1 MMAQDNRKPITAV
14 ETVKKLTAADVI
26 ELCDAAI
33 ETIESGGGFGWLTPP
48 PRNMLEDYWKGVM
61 LIPEG
66 ELVIGRI
73 DGVVGASCQILRPP
87 RNNEAQKLTCSL
99 TTFFVAPWARG
110 QGLAPLMLDE
120 AEAFSRSE
128 GFKVINLD
136 VRATQQRA
144 IQRYEAAGYI
154 RFGEHPKYAYI
165 NDEYA
170 TGYYYYKDIQEKS
183 ERTAKHP
190 EKG

>member
-1 MMAQDNRKPITAV
+1 
-14 ETVKKLTAADVI
+14 
-26 ELCDAAI
+26 
-33 ETIESGGGFGWLTPP
+33 
-48 PRNMLEDYWKGVM
+48 
-61 LIPEG
+61 
-66 ELVIGRI
+66 
-73 DGVVGASCQILRPP
+73 
-87 RNNEAQKLTCSL
+87 
-99 TTFFVAPWARG
+99 
-110 QGLAPLMLDE
+110 MLDE

>member
-14 ETVKKLTAADVI
+14 ETVKTLSTADVI

-33 ETIESGGGFGWLTPP
+33 ETIESGGGFGWITPP
-48 PRNMLEDYWKGVM
+48 PRNILEDYWKGVM
-61 LIPEG
+61 LIPER
-66 ELVIGRI
+66 ELIVGRI
-73 DGVVGASCQILRPP
+73 DGVIGASCQIVRPP

-128 GFKVINLD
+128 GFKIINLD
-136 VRATQQRA
+136 VRATQKRA

-165 NDEYA
+165 NGQYT
-170 TGYYYYKDIQEKS
+170 TGYYYYKEVLEKS
-183 ERTAKHP
+183 ERHN
-190 EKG
+190 KGKTSS